1 MATYIVTFS
10 GSIEVEDE
18 SSEASAIA
26 YVQNN
31 SLALDELEFKAEEII
46 EPNDII
52 EDEEEYDEENDDAN
66 LYREY
71 EGGKEDYLY
80 DNYAAEQLEREE

>member
-18 SSEASAIA
+18 SSEESAIA
-26 YVQNN
+26 YVQNLN
-31 SLALDELEFKAEEII
+31 LSDELEFEAEEV
-46 EPNDII
+46 EDD
-52 EDEEEYDEENDDAN
+52 EDEDDAN

-71 EGGKEDYLY
+71 QGGKEDYLY
-80 DNYAAEQLEREE
+80 DNYIADELEDK

>member
-1 MATYIVTFS
+1 MAKYIVTFS

-26 YVQNN
+26 YVQNLN
-31 SLALDELEFKAEEII
+31 LSDDLEFEAEEV
-46 EPNDII
+46 E
-52 EDEEEYDEENDDAN
+52 EDGDDAN

-80 DNYAAEQLEREE
+80 DNYVADQLEERDK